1 MVKRARLDKDTNQT
15 LVRLWA
21 EFRGTE
27 KIEARNALIEYYRP
41 YAARVARKVKARLPR
56 SVEFGDLEGA
66 GDVGLI
72 QAVQSFDPERGVP
85 FEAFCAYRVRGAI
98 LDELR
103 RHDWVPRPVRNR
115 LNKLKVVV
123 EELRRDLEREPSE
136 IEIAGALE
144 LELHEY
150 HRLYGGGRDTP
161 VLAGGKPGNEHG
173 DGEGTLDF
181 YEDPRSDGPD
191 DGAHSKE
198 LLELISQTLDAEER
212 EILFMRFFL
221 DYSLKDIGEIRE
233 ISQSRVSKI
242 LGRIMERLKVRF
254 EEKI

>member
-1 MVKRARLDKDTNQT
+1 M
-15 LVRLWA
+15 
-21 EFRGTE
+21 
-27 KIEARNALIEYYRP
+27 
-41 YAARVARKVKARLPR
+41 VARKVKARLPR
-56 SVEFGDLEGA
+56 TVEFGDLEGA
-66 GDVGLI
+66 GGVGLI
-72 QAVQSFDPERGVP
+72 QAIQSFDPGRGVP
-85 FEAFCAYRVRGAI
+85 FEAFCEYRVRGAI

-123 EELRRDLEREPSE
+123 EELRSTLEREPNE
-136 IEIAGALE
+136 IEIAAELG
-144 LELHEY
+144 LELHDY

-161 VLAGGKPGNEHG
+161 VLAGGKPANDQG
-173 DGEGTLDF
+173 DSEGTLDF
-181 YEDPRSDGPD
+181 YEDPRDYSPD
-191 DGAHSKE
+191 DGAHSRE

-221 DYSLKDIGEIRE
+221 DYSLREIGDIRD

>member
-15 LVRLWA
+15 LVRLWT
-21 EFRGTE
+21 EFRGSE

-72 QAVQSFDPERGVP
+72 QAVHSFDPERGVP
-85 FEAFCAYRVRGAI
+85 FEAFCEYRVRGAI

-123 EELRRDLEREPSE
+123 EGLRRDLEREPSE
-136 IEIAGALE
+136 IEIAAALE
-144 LELHEY
+144 LELHDY

-181 YEDPRSDGPD
+181 YEDPREDGPD

-221 DYSLKDIGEIRE
+221 DYSLKEIGEIRE

>member
-1 MVKRARLDKDTNQT
+1 MVKRARLDKDVNRT
-15 LVRLWA
+15 LVRLWG
-21 EFRGTE
+21 EYRDTDRL
-27 KIEARNALIEYYRP
+27 EARNALIEYYRP
-41 YAARVARKVKARLPR
+41 YAVMVARKVKARLPR
-56 SVEFGDLEGA
+56 SVEFSDLEGA

-72 QAVQSFDPERGVP
+72 QAVQSYDHTRGVP
-85 FEAFCAYRVRGAI
+85 FEAFCEYRVRGAI

-115 LNKLKVVV
+115 LNKLKAVL
-123 EELRRDLEREPSE
+123 EQLRSHLEREPNE
-136 IEIAGALE
+136 MEVAAELGIELQ
-144 LELHEY
+144 EY
-150 HRLYGGGRDTP
+150 HRLYCGGRDTP
-161 VLAGGKPGNEHG
+161 VLAGGKPSTDQG
-173 DGEGTLDF
+173 DAEGTLDF
-181 YEDPRSDGPD
+181 FEDPRDYSPDG
-191 DGAHSKE
+191 GAHSRE

-221 DYSLKDIGEIRE
+221 DYSLREIGEIRD

>member
-1 MVKRARLDKDTNQT
+1 
-15 LVRLWA
+15 
-21 EFRGTE
+21 
-27 KIEARNALIEYYRP
+27 
-41 YAARVARKVKARLPR
+41 
-56 SVEFGDLEGA
+56 
-66 GDVGLI
+66 
-72 QAVQSFDPERGVP
+72 VP
-85 FEAFCAYRVRGAI
+85 FEAFCEYRVRGAI

-115 LNKLKVVV
+115 LNKLKGVM
-123 EELRRDLEREPSE
+123 EKLRSSLEREPNE
-136 IEIAGALE
+136 IEIAAE
-144 LELHEY
+144 LGIELKEF

-161 VLAGGKPGNEHG
+161 VLAGGKPATEQG
-173 DGEGTLDF
+173 DAEGTLDF
-181 YEDPRSDGPD
+181 YEDPRDYSPD
-191 DGAHSKE
+191 DGAHSRE

-221 DYSLKDIGEIRE
+221 DYSLREIGEIRD